1 MKLTHSLFVPLWIMG
16 FATGVLASDGQVATV
31 AQVEGR
37 AQIFTRPSK
46 KLDPKVAADDGVIAS
61 FEGEYYRVKDLKAS
75 DRVENGNVVRT
86 LPGAK
91 VKVIYDNG
99 DQIYVGPGS
108 SYRISWKGDV
118 KTVPEIRLAY
128 GRIRGV
134 ISKEGP
140 RKKVIIRTRSAVM
153 GVRGTDFFISDEG
166 QGETSVSVLRGAVEV
181 APTRGKATVVET
193 GMTAEVLTKRVEI
206 PLRKIS
212 KEDLGEI
219 RVASSLPVNKDP
231 AQESLKV
238 LEQKAL
244 EVTLKDIRTYQPEL
258 LKDIPQSSS
267 GQVAVADLN
276 AKVVDI
282 AAVSAPSIPKRKR
295 PGLEELKS
303 PDGVDYYEK
312 YFQGGGSH

>member
-1 MKLTHSLFVPLWIMG
+1 MKLTHPFLISLLVMG
-16 FATGVLASDGQVATV
+16 FATEGFASDAQVATV

-46 KLDPKVAADDGVIAS
+46 KLDTRGGSDEGVIAS
-61 FEGEYYRVKDLKAS
+61 FEGEYYRVRDLKTS

-86 LPGAK
+86 FPGAK
-91 VKVIYDNG
+91 AKVIYDNG

-108 SYRISWKGDV
+108 SYRILWKSEG
-118 KTVPEIRLAY
+118 KATPEIRLAY

-140 RKKVIIRTRSAVM
+140 RRKVIIRTRSAVM
-153 GVRGTDFFISDEG
+153 GVRGTDFFIADEG

-181 APTRGKATVVET
+181 APSQGKATVVGT
-193 GMTAEVLTKRVEI
+193 GMTAEVATRSVEV
-206 PLRKIS
+206 PVRKIS

-219 RVASSLPVNKDP
+219 RVASSLTVTKD
-231 AQESLKV
+231 AQKEELKA
-238 LEQKAL
+238 LEKKAL

-258 LKDIPQSSS
+258 LKEIPQQAS
-267 GQVAVADLN
+267 GEVLVADLN
-276 AKVVDI
+276 SKVVDI
-282 AAVSAPSIPKRKR
+282 AAVQAPSIPKKRR
-295 PGLEELKS
+295 PGIEELKS

-312 YFQGGGSH
+312 YFQSGGH